1 MNAIEINKL
10 ENYLRRVFSNKDITI
25 EARENKDDSAEVNL
39 DGEFLGVL
47 FKDVEDGETSYDFH
61 MTVLEIDLD
70 SEN

>member
-70 SEN
+70 SEK